1 MSIEVQDLSFGY
13 QTGSYLLQNISF
25 SAAKGE
31 VICLLGPNGTGKTT
45 LLRCLL
51 GLYQP
56 QQGCVLI
63 NGRNAK
69 TMTQKEKFRCMAYV
83 PQSGSTAFAYTVYDL
98 VFMGRHPYLSYFSNP
113 SKQDQLATLKALE
126 QLNISGLADRYFD
139 ELSGGERQMVLIARA
154 LAQEA
159 EVLIMDEPTSAL
171 DYGNQVKLLKLIQAL
186 ARAGYTIIMSSHYP
200 SHAFLLANK
209 VLMIK
214 NGKLLAA
221 GYPDEVVTEENLSDL
236 YSTEIKVAKIFD
248 EQREVKLCFPL
259 LEDASLSK
267 LSMNRQDYGN

>member
-1 MSIEVQDLSFGY
+1 MSIDVKNLSFGY
-13 QTGSYLLQNISF
+13 QDGNNLLNNISF
-25 SAAKGE
+25 FAAKGE
-31 VICLLGPNGTGKTT
+31 VICLLGPNGAGKTT

-51 GLYQP
+51 GINRP
-56 QQGCVLI
+56 RQGRILI
-63 NGRNAK
+63 DGRDAK
-69 TMTQKEKFRCMAYV
+69 SMTQKEKFRHLAYV
-83 PQSGSTAFAYTVYDL
+83 PQSGMAAFSYTVFDL
-98 VFMGRHPYLSYFSNP
+98 VFMGRHPHLNYFSNP
-113 SKQDQLATLKALE
+113 SERDMLITAKVLE
-126 QLNISGLADRYFD
+126 QLNISNLADRYFD

-171 DYGNQVKLLKLIQAL
+171 DYGNQVKLLKLILAL

-221 GYPDEVVTEENLSDL
+221 GPPDKVVTEENLSNL
-236 YSTEIKVAKIFD
+236 YSTKIRVVKIFD
-248 EQREVKLCFPL
+248 DHNHETKMCFPL
-259 LEDASLSK
+259 LEDDSFMK
-267 LSMNRQDYGN
+267 MSMDI